1 MYRLFFYLILLFTI
15 LLQAQSK
22 IQKISLQL
30 QWKHQ
35 FEFAGFYA
43 AKQKGY
49 YADVGLDVSFKEY
62 KNGVDIVNDVLSKK
76 STYGTSY
83 SDIVIDYLQGKPI
96 VLVANFFKHSPLV
109 IVTQPDITLPSELKN
124 KRVMGVEKSLK
135 SAAFLMM
142 FKDFDM
148 DLNSFTNVPPS
159 FTTKE
164 FMDKKV
170 DAMVAYTTNE
180 LYTLNRAG
188 IKYNVLNPS
197 SYGTEY
203 YDDNLFTSR
212 DELINHPKRV
222 KNFRDAS
229 IKGWTYALSHK
240 EEIVNLILKKYN
252 TQHKSYDALMF
263 EARQIQNMMNP
274 ALFKIGSVSVRR
286 LRIMAEDFIE
296 MNLLPKNVSL
306 DFSDFVYKQRY
317 YNTDLTKEEKNYLEK
332 KGVIRMCVDPDWM
345 PFEAIQNKKH
355 IGISADYFK
364 LLRKNSHM
372 DIKLYPTKS
381 WQESISAAK
390 SRKCDIFSLASK
402 TKNRLK
408 YMDFTTPYLKLPIVL
423 ATRIDRP
430 YTYNFY
436 ALKDKK
442 IGVIKGYAIG
452 EILHAKYPQ
461 MRLVEFKNIH
471 EALKKVESG
480 DIYGYVDNLM
490 TIAYTIQRDFTNQ
503 MKISSRVNEEVLLA
517 IGTRNDELLLHSIFE
532 KLIHT
537 VSEKQKQK
545 ILNSWISVKEVK
557 ETNYNLLFKI
567 LGFIIVLGIIFLYR
581 YYILKKYN
589 KKLEKLST
597 TDVLTGL
604 NNRLKIDTTLQN
616 QHNLFLRYKTP
627 CSIMIVDIDYFKNIN
642 DTYGHQVGD
651 TVLKEIA
658 NIFISSVRTTDIVG
672 RWGGEEFL
680 IICPNTNMEEL
691 KILAQN
697 IRKKVV
703 SHKFSKIN
711 QNISISIGLSTFQIN
726 KTITTIV
733 KEADSALYRA
743 KENGRNQVCY

>member
-1 MYRLFFYLILLFTI
+1 M
-15 LLQAQSK
+15 
-22 IQKISLQL
+22 QKISLQL

-43 AKQKGY
+43 AKQKGFY
-49 YADVGLDVSFKEY
+49 TDVGLDVSFKEY
-62 KNGVDIVNDVLSKK
+62 ANGIDIVNDVLNKK

-109 IVTQPDITLPSELKN
+109 IVTQSDITLPSELKN

-148 DLNSFTNVPPS
+148 DLNSFVNVPPS
-159 FTTKE
+159 FSIKE
-164 FMDKKV
+164 FVDKKV

-180 LYTLNRAG
+180 LYALNKAG

-229 IKGWTYALSHK
+229 IKGWAYALSHK
-240 EEIVNLILKKYN
+240 EEIVKLILDKYN

-263 EARQIQNMMNP
+263 EARQIQKMMNP
-274 ALFKIGSVSVRR
+274 TLFKIGSISVRR
-286 LRIMAEDFIE
+286 LRMMAEDFIE
-296 MNLLPKNVSL
+296 MNLLPKDVSL

-332 KGVIRMCVDPDWM
+332 KGIIRMCVDPDWM

-355 IGISADYFK
+355 IGISANYFK
-364 LLRKNSHM
+364 LLRKNSHIS
-372 DIKLYPTKS
+372 IKLYPTKS

-408 YMDFTTPYLKLPIVL
+408 YMDFTSPYLRLPIVL
-423 ATRIDRP
+423 ATRIDKP
-430 YTYNFY
+430 YTYYFY
-436 ALKDKK
+436 SLKDKK
-442 IGVIKGYAIG
+442 IGVVKGYAIE

-471 EALKKVESG
+471 EALRKVESG
-480 DIYGYVDNLM
+480 EIYGYVDNLM

-517 IGTRNDELLLHSIFE
+517 IGTRNDEPILRSIFE
-532 KLIHT
+532 KLTHT
-537 VSEKQKQK
+537 VSEKEKQK
-545 ILNSWISVKEVK
+545 ILNSWISVKEIK
-557 ETNYNLLFKI
+557 NTNYNLLFKI
-567 LGFIIVLGIIFLYR
+567 LGLVIVLGIIFL
-581 YYILKKYN
+581 
-589 KKLEKLST
+589 
-597 TDVLTGL
+597 
-604 NNRLKIDTTLQN
+604 
-616 QHNLFLRYKTP
+616 
-627 CSIMIVDIDYFKNIN
+627 
-642 DTYGHQVGD
+642 
-651 TVLKEIA
+651 
-658 NIFISSVRTTDIVG
+658 
-672 RWGGEEFL
+672 
-680 IICPNTNMEEL
+680 
-691 KILAQN
+691 
-697 IRKKVV
+697 
-703 SHKFSKIN
+703 
-711 QNISISIGLSTFQIN
+711 
-726 KTITTIV
+726 
-733 KEADSALYRA
+733 
-743 KENGRNQVCY
+743 